1 MIRQNRRRGNAAIT
15 VISMTV
21 LLGFGALAVDIGMVQ
36 VANAQLQA
44 AVDAGALGGAGY
56 LDRSPLGMVTARE
69 KAVEI
74 ANMNVVPGGW
84 LLTLDDVQVGKYAA
98 GNFIEV
104 TPAEFDTV
112 DPTLV
117 NAVRVDSA
125 VSDLQAIFGNAAFQQ
140 SSLSTTASSLS
151 FRELADGPAGSMDC
165 LLPFA
170 IPECEFMEWQ
180 AGSMATNPPPF
191 KFMMSN
197 ANSDNIGWG
206 NPFATPNATS
216 IKDAIDGTGCHDGTM
231 VELED
236 DLYLGNGEVNS
247 ATKYLG
253 DLLNGTGNVS
263 PTEWPVN
270 LIGGM
275 PVRGGA
281 FANPATGKGAS
292 DVAQANW
299 GNVLQGPVALIDANN
314 CTANYQ
320 FNGTAEITGFAYAY
334 VYDVK
339 TKGNPKNIFIQLDF
353 INEYDIGGEADPDAV
368 GNVVG
373 FGPPLMAEL

>member
-1 MIRQNRRRGNAAIT
+1 VIRQNRRRGNAAIT

-84 LLTLDDVQVGKYAA
+84 ELTLEDVQVGKYIA
-98 GNFIEV
+98 GTFIEV
-104 TPAEFDTV
+104 SPAEYETV

-117 NAVRVDSA
+117 NAIRVDSV

-140 SSLSTTASSLS
+140 SSLSTSAYSLS
-151 FRELADGPAGSMDC
+151 FRELADGPAGAMDC

-170 IPECEFMEWQ
+170 IPDCEFYDWQGGGME
-180 AGSMATNPPPF
+180 TNPSPMEF
-191 KFMMSN
+191 RMGN
-197 ANSDNIGWG
+197 ANVDNIGWG
-206 NPFATPNATS
+206 SPFATPNGSS
-216 IKDAIDGTGCHDGTM
+216 IEDALDGTGCHDGTM
-231 VELED
+231 VEIEEE
-236 DLYLGNGEVNS
+236 LYLNNGQVNS

-253 DLLNGTGNVS
+253 DLLNGTGNVA
-263 PTEWPVN
+263 PTNWPIDM
-270 LIGGM
+270 IGGM
-275 PVRGGA
+275 PLRGGD

-292 DVAQANW
+292 DVSQANW
-299 GNVLQGPVALIDANN
+299 GNVLQGPVALIEADN
-314 CTANYQ
+314 CNQNFQ

-339 TKGNPKNIFIQLDF
+339 SKGNPKNLYIQLDF
-353 INEYDIGGEADPDAV
+353 VNEYDIGGDADPDAV

-373 FGPPLMAEL
+373 FGPPLLAEL